1 MTTII
6 FDTHKFISTIKAS
19 GIPENQAEAIAE
31 AFRAAH
37 IEADLATKADLHALE
52 LALKADTRELEYRL
66 IIKLGAMMMASIATV
81 AALVKLL

>member
-1 MTTII
+1 MTTIT

-31 AFRAAH
+31 AFRAAQ
-37 IEADLATKADLHALE
+37 IEADVATKADLQALE
-52 LALKADTRELEYRL
+52 LALKADIRELEYRL
-66 IIKLGAMMMASIATV
+66 VIKLGAMMMAAIAVV

>member
-1 MTTII
+1 MTTIT

-31 AFRAAH
+31 AFRAAQ
-37 IEADLATKADLHALE
+37 IEADVATKADLQVLE
-52 LALKADTRELEYRL
+52 LALKADIRELEYRL
-66 IIKLGAMMMASIATV
+66 VIKLGAMMMAAIAVV